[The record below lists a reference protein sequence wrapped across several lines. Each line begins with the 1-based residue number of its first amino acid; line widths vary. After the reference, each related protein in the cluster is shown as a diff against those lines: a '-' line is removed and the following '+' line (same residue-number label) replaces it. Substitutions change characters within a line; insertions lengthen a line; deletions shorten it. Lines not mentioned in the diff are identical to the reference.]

1 MPAVSAVP
9 AGSSVIEGPRTLEV
23 RWLLPGRLDAAVA
36 GWFGRFPGETEARE
50 DSYLLN
56 PDLRGLSVKVRA
68 GRALE
73 VKMYQGTAGLLEIPG
88 HARGRIQSW
97 QKWSFPVGPL
107 SQDGDGPAGWTMI
120 GKRRRISRFRLA
132 SDGIAAGVPRW
143 ASEPGCTV
151 ELTEVARATRP
162 GGPSDFEAAGPAD
175 LLRRALEGT
184 AALIFALAAARR
196 RGTRPGQLPV
206 LRGMAVLHHLPQLR
220 RRAAAPSVS
229 AGSLRWQRAS
239 ALQPAAPSPTPWICA
254 CWCRACSS
262 S

>member
-36 GWFGRFPGETEARE
+36 RWFGRFPGETEARE

-73 VKMYQGTAGLLEIPG
+73 VKMYQGTAGLLEVPG
-88 HARGRIQSW
+88 HARGRIQAW

-107 SQDGDGPAGWTMI
+107 SQDGDGPAGWTTI
-120 GKRRRISRFRLA
+120 RKRRRISRFRLA
-132 SDGIAAGVPRW
+132 SDGIAAGAPRW

-151 ELTEVARATRP
+151 ELTEVDARDQAWWSL
-162 GGPSDFEAAGPAD
+162 GFEAAGPAD

-184 AALIFALAAARR
+184 AALVFARALPGGAELGPGNCRSYADWLSCTTCRR
-196 RGTRPGQLPV
+196 
-206 LRGMAVLHHLPQLR
+206 
-220 RRAAAPSVS
+220 
-229 AGSLRWQRAS
+229 
-239 ALQPAAPSPTPWICA
+239 
-254 CWCRACSS
+254 
-262 S
+262 